1 MSNQTV
7 LGPTPQQHSTHG
19 AGAVFQPAGLVEAVQ
34 RIREAMHVVREVATG
49 RIGVAFGAAPAAHDA
64 ALQWIATLPPMY
76 PEWLGDR
83 SFLEVHG
90 LRFPYVAGEMAN
102 GIATPALVIAAA
114 SAGMLG
120 FYGSAGLSPERI
132 ESGIDEIEGALGVDG
147 PAWGANLIHNL
158 QEPAAEGAVVDLFL
172 RRRVRRVSASAFMSL
187 TPAVVRYACSGL
199 TRAPD
204 GSVQRRNHVFAKV
217 SRPELAR
224 VFASPAPPA
233 MLEALVSSGAI
244 SREEADLAAHVPV
257 AEEITVEADSGGH
270 TDNRPLVGLLPAVL
284 ALVSEVTQR
293 QGYARPIRV
302 GAAGGLGTPAAVAAA
317 FGLGAA
323 YVLTGSVNQAALESG
338 LSAEGRRLLAQ
349 AAIDDV
355 MMAPAA
361 DMFELGVKVQVLKRG
376 TMFAPRAHQLF
387 DVYRKFDGIDAIP
400 AEIRQRL
407 EREIFRAPLEE
418 IWEETRRFFEVRD
431 PAENVRAE
439 REPRHRMALVFRW
452 YLGNASR
459 WAVAG
464 VPDRRADYQIWCG
477 PAMGAF
483 NAWTADSFLADPEQR
498 TVVQMGLN
506 LMEGAAVITRAQ
518 QLRACGVAVPPAAF
532 DYRPRRLG

>member
-7 LGPTPQQHSTHG
+7 LSALAQQPLERD
-19 AGAVFQPAGLVEAVQ
+19 AVPALHPDDLVQAVQ
-34 RIREAMHVVREVATG
+34 RIREVMHVVRDVPTG
-49 RIGVAFGAAPAAHDA
+49 RIGVLFGEVPARPDGT
-64 ALQWIATLPPMY
+64 LQWIATLPPMY

-90 LRFPYVAGEMAN
+90 LRFPYVVGEMAN

-114 SAGMLG
+114 NAGMLG

-132 ESGIDEIEGALGVDG
+132 ETGIDEIEAALGVDG
-147 PAWGANLIHNL
+147 ASWGANLIHNL
-158 QEPAAEGAVVDLFL
+158 QEPAAEDAVVDLFL

-187 TPAVVRYACSGL
+187 TPAVVRYACTGL
-199 TRAPD
+199 RRAPD
-204 GSVQRRNHVFAKV
+204 GSVHRQNHLFAKV

-224 VFASPAPPA
+224 VFASPAPA
-233 MLEALVSSGAI
+233 SLLEALVARGTL

-284 ALVSEVTQR
+284 AGVAEVAQR
-293 QGYARPIRV
+293 HGYIRPIRV

-323 YVLTGSVNQAALESG
+323 YVLTGSVNQAAIESG
-338 LSAEGRRLLAQ
+338 LSPEGRRLLAQ

-387 DVYRKFDGIDAIP
+387 DVYRKYDRIEAIP
-400 AEIRQRL
+400 VEVRERM

-418 IWEETRRFFEVRD
+418 IWEETRRFFELRD

-464 VPDRRADYQIWCG
+464 VPERRADYQIWCG

-483 NAWTADSFLADPEQR
+483 NVWTAGSFLAEPEKR
-498 TVVQMGLN
+498 TAVQMGLN
-506 LMEGAAVITRAQ
+506 LLEGAAVITRAQ
-518 QLRACGVAVPPAAF
+518 QLRSCGVPMPPAAF
-532 DYRPRRLG
+532 DYRPRPLS